1 MSLATLLMIAQQASP
16 AANPAAS
23 PGGGAPTGSPAGG
36 MNLLIGLAFFFG
48 IFYFVLMRGQRKQ
61 QKERKSL
68 IDNLAKND
76 RVLTIGGI
84 VGTVATVRDN
94 EVVIKVDESSNVKMT
109 FLKTAIQ
116 RVITETDP
124 LTADEGKSGR

>member
-1 MSLATLLMIAQQASP
+1 MSFATLFLLAQASP
-16 AANPAAS
+16 V
-23 PGGGAPTGSPAGG
+23 GSPAGSPAGAPPTSPGGG

-61 QKERKSL
+61 QKERKNL
-68 IDNLAKND
+68 IDNLSKND

-84 VGTVATVRDN
+84 IGTVATVRDN

-124 LTADEGKSGR
+124 LAGGDSAKTSS

>member
-1 MSLATLLMIAQQASP
+1 MLLARLATLAQTTAPTSSP
-16 AANPAAS
+16 Q
-23 PGGGAPTGSPAGG
+23 GAPPGSSG
-36 MNLLIGLAFFFG
+36 MTLLIGLAFFFG

-61 QKERKSL
+61 QRERKAL
-68 IDNLAKND
+68 IENLGKND

-84 VGTVATVRDN
+84 LGTVTAVRDN
-94 EVVIKVDESSNVKMT
+94 EVVVKVDESSNVKIT

-124 LTADEGKSGR
+124 ASAEPARSGG